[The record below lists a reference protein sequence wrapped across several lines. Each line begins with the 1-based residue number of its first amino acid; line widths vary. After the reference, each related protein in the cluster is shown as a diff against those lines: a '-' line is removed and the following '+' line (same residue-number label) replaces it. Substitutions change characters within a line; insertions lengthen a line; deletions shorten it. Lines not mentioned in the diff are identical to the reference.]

1 MKRGMTLW
9 RYFTDSQEHAGG
21 FIMVKAVVGAN
32 WGDEGKGK
40 ITDMLAEKA
49 DIIIRF
55 RVEQMPD
62 IQLSM
67 ITANSLFIH
76 YRQEFSTDIQPV
88 SSAMVSL

>member
-40 ITDMLAEKA
+40 ITDMLA
-49 DIIIRF
+49 
-55 RVEQMPD
+55 D